1 MRRNIIETI
10 IAGLV
15 LVVGL
20 GFLAYVLNATEQRGF
35 AGYALQ
41 ARFHDAPS
49 LKPGAEVRIAGVAVG
64 RVSAVTLDMKRFD
77 VLVDFQVSEQVKL
90 PVDSEAVLSFDGALG
105 DAILVLRPGQEATL
119 LQAGERV
126 RRTVS
131 PVNVVDQLGRFIF
144 AGDSDDF

>member
-20 GFLAYVLNATEQRGF
+20 GFMVYVLNATQPTRF
-35 AGYALQ
+35 SGYPLQ
-41 ARFHDAPS
+41 ARFQDAPS

-64 RVSAVTLDMKRFD
+64 RVTGVALDMKRYD
-77 VLVDFQVSEQVKL
+77 VLVDFQVSDKVKL
-90 PVDSEAVLSFDGALG
+90 PADSEAILSFDGVLG
-105 DAILVLRPGQEATL
+105 DAIVVLRPGQGATV

-126 RRTVS
+126 RNTVS
-131 PVNVVDQLGRFIF
+131 PVNVVDQLGRYIF
-144 AGDSDDF
+144 AGEADDF

>member
-10 IAGLV
+10 VAGLV

-20 GFLAYVLNATEQRGF
+20 GFLAYVLNATDQRDF
-35 AGYALQ
+35 DGYPLQ
-41 ARFHDAPS
+41 ARFQDAPS

-64 RVSAVTLDMKRFD
+64 RVTAVALDMKRFD
-77 VLVDFQVSEQVKL
+77 VVVDFQLSVQVKL
-90 PVDSEAVLSFDGALG
+90 PADSEATLGFDGAFG
-105 DAILVLRPGQEATL
+105 DAVLVLRPGQDPTI

-126 RRTVS
+126 RNTVS

-144 AGDSDDF
+144 AGESDDF